1 VHRQLAPHDPRPERL
16 GDGLMAEAD
25 AEQGDVA
32 VRADQVDAAP
42 GARRGAGS
50 GRDDDGP
57 RPRGE
62 QLLRLERV
70 VPDDVQP
77 FARKALELLDQVVGE
92 GVVVID
98 DGDGAKDTSRQRGAR
113 ARSS

>member
-1 VHRQLAPHDPRPERL
+1 MHRELASHDLRPERL
-16 GDGLMAEAD
+16 GDGLMPEAD
-25 AEQGDVA
+25 AEERDVA

-42 GARRGAGS
+42 GARRSARP

-57 RPRGE
+57 RPRRE
-62 QLLRLERV
+62 QLLRLERI

-98 DGDGAKDTSRQRGAR
+98 DGDGAKDTSRQRSAR